1 MGEQKKNLKSTVLK
15 LYYSGKTVAE
25 ICKQT
30 GASKSTVYYWIN
42 NISEKEKGS
51 VNLKEFH
58 ILQQKCKRLE
68 TIISILKATPCSA
81 KSDLSYRLKTIEE
94 LVSDEYNV
102 TLLGKCPRSKRKFF

>member
-42 NISEKEKGS
+42 NM
-51 VNLKEFH
+51 F
-58 ILQQKCKRLE
+58 
-68 TIISILKATPCSA
+68 
-81 KSDLSYRLKTIEE
+81 
-94 LVSDEYNV
+94 
-102 TLLGKCPRSKRKFF
+102 